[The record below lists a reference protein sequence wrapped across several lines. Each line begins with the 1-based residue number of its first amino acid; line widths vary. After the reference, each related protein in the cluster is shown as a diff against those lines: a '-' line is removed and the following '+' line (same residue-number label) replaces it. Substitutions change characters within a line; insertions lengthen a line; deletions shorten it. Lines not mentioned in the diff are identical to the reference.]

1 MNLEALV
8 NLAGETAVLTAGGL
22 LIGMAF
28 GAFAQVSKF
37 CLRSAV
43 IEFSQGLLGSKIAI
57 WLLTF
62 SAAVVATQA
71 AIGFGLLDVAEAR
84 QLAARGSL
92 SGSLIGGVMFG
103 VGMILARGC
112 ASRLLV
118 LSATGNLRALVSG
131 LVLTIVAQASLRGA
145 LSPAREMLSEL
156 WTVQGGQSRNLLSLV
171 DGVPQFGLWLGV
183 LWLAGAL
190 WLARRA
196 RIGYFVGASAVGV
209 GLAVGAGWLFTYS
222 VSQVSFAPVQV
233 KSISFTGPSADT
245 LMGLINSPSLTL
257 GFDTGLVP
265 GVFAGSLLAALVT
278 RQWRV
283 QGFHDGPGMWRYLI
297 GAALMGFGGMLA
309 GGCAVGAGVTG
320 GAIFAL
326 TAWMALAAMWA
337 GAGIT
342 HLVLDGAAGSVRAE
356 PLLDHRSSG
365 HQAGRPSL
373 QRSLPAP
380 PAG

>member
-1 MNLEALV
+1 LNLESLV
-8 NLAGETAVLTAGGL
+8 DLAGGAVVLAAGGL
-22 LIGMAF
+22 VIGGVF
-28 GAFAQVSKF
+28 GGFAQASRF

-43 IEFSQGLLGSKIAI
+43 IEFSQGVLGSKVAI

-62 SAAVVATQA
+62 STAVVATQA
-71 AIGFGLLDVAEAR
+71 AIALGLLDVTGAR

-92 SGSLIGGVMFG
+92 SGSILGGLMFG
-103 VGMILARGC
+103 AGMILARGC

-156 WTVQGGQSRNLLSLV
+156 WTVQGGQARNLLSLINA
-171 DGVPQFGLWLGV
+171 GPQLGLWLGL
-183 LWLAGAL
+183 LWLACGL

-196 RIGYFVGASAVGV
+196 RIGGVVGVSAVGV
-209 GLAVGAGWLFTYS
+209 GLAVAAGWIFTYA
-222 VSQVSFAPVQV
+222 VSQWSFAPVQI

-245 LMGLINSPSLTL
+245 LMGLINSTSLPL

-265 GVFAGSLLAALVT
+265 GVFAGSLLAALIT
-278 RQWRV
+278 GEWKV

-326 TAWMALAAMWA
+326 TAWIALAAMWA
-337 GAGIT
+337 GAIIT
-342 HLVLDGAAGSVRAE
+342 HLVVDGEVARSVLAE
-356 PLLDHRSSG
+356 PSINR
-365 HQAGRPSL
+365 R
-373 QRSLPAP
+373 
-380 PAG
+380 

>member
-1 MNLEALV
+1 LNLESLA
-8 NLAGETAVLTAGGL
+8 NLAGETAVLAAGGL

-28 GAFAQVSKF
+28 GGFAQVSKF

-62 SAAVVATQA
+62 SAAVVSTQA
-71 AIGFGLLDVAEAR
+71 AIGFGLLDVTGAR

-92 SGSLIGGVMFG
+92 SGSLVGGVMFG
-103 VGMILARGC
+103 AGMILARGC

-118 LSATGNLRALVSG
+118 LSATGNLRALMSG

-145 LSPAREMLSEL
+145 LSPAREVLSEL
-156 WTVQGGQSRNLLSLV
+156 WTVQGGPSRNLLSLV
-171 DGVPQFGLWLGV
+171 DGALGLWLGV
-183 LWLAGAL
+183 LWLACAL

-196 RIGYFVGASAVGV
+196 RIGSLVGASAVGV

-222 VSQVSFAPVQV
+222 VSQVSFSPVQV
-233 KSISFTGPSADT
+233 KSVSFTGPSADT

-265 GVFAGSLLAALVT
+265 GVFAGSLLAALIT
-278 RQWRV
+278 REWKV
-283 QGFHDGPGMWRYLI
+283 QGFHDGPSMWRYLI

-337 GAGIT
+337 GAIIT
-342 HLVLDGAAGSVRAE
+342 HLVVDGEIALAE
-356 PLLDHRSSG
+356 PLSDRING
-365 HQAGRPSL
+365 H
-373 QRSLPAP
+373 
-380 PAG
+380 

>member
-1 MNLEALV
+1 MNLESLV
-8 NLAGETAVLTAGGL
+8 DLAGETAVLTAGGL
-22 LIGMAF
+22 LIGVIF
-28 GAFAQVSKF
+28 GGFAQVSKF

-62 SAAVVATQA
+62 SAAVVSTQA
-71 AIGFGLLDVAEAR
+71 AIGFGLLDVTGAR

-92 SGSLIGGVMFG
+92 SGSLVGGVMFG

-156 WTVQGGQSRNLLSLV
+156 WTVQGGPSRNLLSLV
-171 DGVPQFGLWLGV
+171 DGAPQLWLGV
-183 LWLAGAL
+183 LWLACAL

-196 RIGYFVGASAVGV
+196 RIGYLVGASAVGV
-209 GLAVGAGWLFTYS
+209 GLAVGAGWLFTYR
-222 VSQVSFAPVQV
+222 VSQVSFSPVQV

-265 GVFAGSLLAALVT
+265 GVFAGSLLAALIT
-278 RQWRV
+278 REWKV
-283 QGFHDGPGMWRYLI
+283 QGFHDGPSMWRYLI

-337 GAGIT
+337 GAIIT
-342 HLVLDGAAGSVRAE
+342 HLVVDGEIADPVLAE
-356 PLLDHRSSG
+356 PLSDRING
-365 HQAGRPSL
+365 H
-373 QRSLPAP
+373 
-380 PAG
+380 